1 MTKLQAV
8 NTILMYINEKVVTQ
22 TQLDAGTIP
31 VITLATTVLDEHIRL
46 HNNITG
52 NTDTDIATVDVLIQ
66 DNLVKRASKA
76 LFTRHIGFEEK
87 GIDVILFDEKQTMG
101 SVAKFC
107 VNTFFGTGYEY
118 IENNI
123 HRFLTTTDSLETAY
137 PSAELI
143 KGQIDEIISSITAL
157 YPFMAGDNLLY
168 TYAMNR
174 VLSEEKSEFAVKA
187 EQDNINSIA
196 KYVYHNLV
204 AQSITYPYVADV
216 LLSMPIEKQNIKN
229 INDIQK
235 NITTVENIFVM
246 SRRKILSYGWYFN
259 TMTLTLVP
267 NTNKYIAIPTSYL
280 SVDDNSSNTHT
291 VRDWK
296 LFNNSELTFLFDDP
310 VECVV
315 IDDVPYDDLQQP
327 YRAYVFADARHES
340 YRSILGLSGSTAEI
354 SIENKSLSEARIL
367 AVRDDANNQDGN
379 LLTDTYS
386 STLLDRTS
394 L

>member
-123 HRFLTTTDSLETAY
+123 HRFLTTTD
-137 PSAELI
+137 
-143 KGQIDEIISSITAL
+143 
-157 YPFMAGDNLLY
+157 
-168 TYAMNR
+168 
-174 VLSEEKSEFAVKA
+174 
-187 EQDNINSIA
+187 
-196 KYVYHNLV
+196 
-204 AQSITYPYVADV
+204 
-216 LLSMPIEKQNIKN
+216 
-229 INDIQK
+229 
-235 NITTVENIFVM
+235 
-246 SRRKILSYGWYFN
+246 
-259 TMTLTLVP
+259 
-267 NTNKYIAIPTSYL
+267 
-280 SVDDNSSNTHT
+280 
-291 VRDWK
+291 
-296 LFNNSELTFLFDDP
+296 
-310 VECVV
+310 
-315 IDDVPYDDLQQP
+315 
-327 YRAYVFADARHES
+327 
-340 YRSILGLSGSTAEI
+340 
-354 SIENKSLSEARIL
+354 
-367 AVRDDANNQDGN
+367 
-379 LLTDTYS
+379 
-386 STLLDRTS
+386 
-394 L
+394 